1 MRELVHIYKRKLK
14 DCVALD
20 MYYVKDGK
28 RVRESLNLFLY
39 EPTSPLVKKQNKDTM
54 ILAEKRKA
62 DKILELQHQSANVRH
77 INDVMLY
84 DFIDTYFKGTTKE
97 VLKVYADNIM
107 IKHIDNGYIQD
118 FIDNVMS
125 SDKKD
130 STKHHYI
137 YDMKSLLHFAV
148 TKDCLHS
155 SPFDKINI
163 KGIVTRGDATE
174 KDFLTE
180 DEIRRLR
187 AYECKD
193 GVCEEVRRAFIFS
206 CYTGL
211 RLVDIKTITW
221 NDIVRYEGILSI
233 RKVQVKTKKYVHIP
247 IHDEV
252 LPQKVDGQP
261 TLFRLCEMNPNYSRV
276 LSVIMSDVG
285 IEKHITF
292 HCGRVTFATRLLRK
306 GVAPIT
312 IARLLGHS
320 SLAMVMT
327 YAKIVDVD
335 RQNAINLLYE

>member
-20 MYYVKDGK
+20 MYYVQNGK

-39 EPTSPLVKKQNKDTM
+39 EPTSPLIKKQNKDTM

-62 DKILELQHQSANVRH
+62 DKILELQQHSAGVRH

-84 DFIDTYFKGTTKE
+84 DFITAYYKGTTKE
-97 VLKVYADNIM
+97 ALKRYAYNIVM
-107 IKHIDNGYIQD
+107 KNIDNVYIQD

-125 SDKKD
+125 SDNKD
-130 STKHHYI
+130 STKHHYV
-137 YDMKSLLHFAV
+137 YDMKALLHLAV
-148 TKDCLHS
+148 TKDYLQS
-155 SPFDKINI
+155 SPFDKIDV
-163 KGIVTRGDATE
+163 KSIVVRCDATE
-174 KDFLTE
+174 KEFLTE
-180 DEIRRLR
+180 DELR
-187 AYECKD
+187 KLRSY
-193 GVCEEVRRAFIFS
+193 VCSNDVYDEVRRAFIFS

-221 NDIVRYEGILSI
+221 DNIVRNEGLLSI

-247 IHDEV
+247 IRDEV
-252 LPQKVDGQP
+252 LPAKVDGQP
-261 TLFRLCEMNPNYSRV
+261 TLFRLRDGIHYNRV

-320 SLAMVMT
+320 SLAMVLT